1 MTTLLLHASEL
12 GNTQIREGLLE
23 IMLVMAKAEDYIQ
36 QLVACEAIIASPSK
50 KKDKTVIVQQGTD
63 ILKTLYKS
71 TNDHIKVKALVGLCK
86 IGASGGS
93 DADGSTTKLTKA
105 CRRFLVNPQRDL
117 FDV

>member
-1 MTTLLLHASEL
+1 M
-12 GNTQIREGLLE
+12 
-23 IMLVMAKAEDYIQ
+23 MLAMARTEDYIQ
-36 QLVACEAIIASPSK
+36 QLMASEAIIAAASK
-50 KKDKTVIVQQGTD
+50 KKDMTVIVQQGTD

-86 IGASGGS
+86 LGASGGS
-93 DADGSTTKLTKA
+93 DADGSTTKLTEA